1 MMIVHFNKLQMKEST
16 ELFNFKDKES
26 WKEALNKSPAES
38 WIKSRTLGAGKS
50 SSYIPIPIQQALAD
64 VFFDEFDVIE
74 ESYFQIENEV
84 LCTVVISFLPSY
96 PNAEHRKM
104 SGTGAKPI
112 AAKSGSLVHKFP
124 QGKITNSLEYCA
136 PNARVSAIGNALST
150 FANVFGRNLGRAVST
165 DYNMAGKMKKSKKN
179 E

>member
-1 MMIVHFNKLQMKEST
+1 MKENAT
-16 ELFNFKDKES
+16 KEVFNFANKES
-26 WKEALNKSPAES
+26 WKEGLNKAPNDS
-38 WIKSRTLGAGKS
+38 WIKARTLGGGKS
-50 SSYIPIPIQQALAD
+50 SKYIPIPIQQALAD
-64 VFFDEFDVIE
+64 VFFDEFDVVE
-74 ESYFQIENEV
+74 EHYFQIENEI
-84 LCTVVISFLPSY
+84 LCTLKISFLPSY
-96 PNAEHRKM
+96 PNAEHRYM

-165 DYNMAGKMKKSKKN
+165 DYNMSEKMKKSKKN
-179 E
+179 G